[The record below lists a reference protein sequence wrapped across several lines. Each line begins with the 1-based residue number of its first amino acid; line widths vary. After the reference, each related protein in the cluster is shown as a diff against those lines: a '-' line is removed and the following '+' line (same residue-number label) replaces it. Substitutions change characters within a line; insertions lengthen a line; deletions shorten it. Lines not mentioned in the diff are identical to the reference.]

1 MKKVTKSDWFEEG
14 FKILETE
21 GFSKITIDKL
31 CERLQVTK
39 GSFYHHFGN
48 MDGYVA
54 ALMDYWL
61 EANTLSIVRKIDS
74 VKEPNAKKKWLNKM
88 VLDRSLKLEQI
99 IRAWGYSN
107 ALVRKQVQK
116 VDEIR
121 LDCLVKIQVQEG
133 KPRIKANDNA
143 KFAYAALIGL
153 QELFPDMPKKEKA
166 RLQQICTNNF

>member
-1 MKKVTKSDWFEEG
+1 MKKVTKSNWFEEG
-14 FKILETE
+14 FHVLETE
-21 GFSKITIDKL
+21 GFSKITIDNL

-48 MDGYVA
+48 MDGYVS

-74 VKEPNAKKKWLNKM
+74 VKEPNTRKKWLNKM

-99 IRAWGYSN
+99 IRAWGHSN
-107 ALVRKQVQK
+107 TLVKKQVQK

-121 LDCLVKIQVQEG
+121 LDCLVEMQVQEG
-133 KPRIKANDNA
+133 KPRAIANDNA
-143 KFAYAALIGL
+143 KFSYAALIGL
-153 QELFPDMPKKEKA
+153 QELFPDMSKKEKA
-166 RLQQICTNNF
+166 RLQQIYTDNF